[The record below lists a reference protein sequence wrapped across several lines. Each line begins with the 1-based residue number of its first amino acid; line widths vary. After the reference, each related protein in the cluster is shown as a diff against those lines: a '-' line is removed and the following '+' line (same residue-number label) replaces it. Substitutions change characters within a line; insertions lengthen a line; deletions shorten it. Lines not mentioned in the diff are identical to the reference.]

1 MSSNLSSRHTDDNGA
16 PCDDTRGGYSCPKTI
31 VASFNAD
38 RDSSFYLTVDD
49 DGVDCF
55 VKRLAEFVRAKIPR
69 FSIVVQVAVH
79 KLLAQAAPKAPLYAT
94 NNLSFSRRVE
104 AQSSDLRHKR
114 ACVGVIGM
122 SGNPRTTR
130 R

>member
-16 PCDDTRGGYSCPKTI
+16 PCDDTRGGCSCPKPI
-31 VASFNAD
+31 VASLNAD
-38 RDSSFYLTVDD
+38 WDRSFYLAAD
-49 DGVDCF
+49 DGVDYF
-55 VKRLAEFVRAKIPR
+55 VGRLAEFAEANIPR
-69 FSIVVQVAVH
+69 LSIVVQGAVH
-79 KLLAQAAPKAPLYAT
+79 RLLAQATPKALLYAT
-94 NNLSFSRRVE
+94 NNLSFLRRAE
-104 AQSSDLRHKR
+104 AQSSALYHKL